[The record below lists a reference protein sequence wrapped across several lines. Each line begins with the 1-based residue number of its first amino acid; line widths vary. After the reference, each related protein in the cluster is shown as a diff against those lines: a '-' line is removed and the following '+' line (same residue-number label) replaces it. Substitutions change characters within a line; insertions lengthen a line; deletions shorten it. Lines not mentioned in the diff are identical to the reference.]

1 MSNLFTL
8 NTKLLYRRHS
18 NKWMNRQVAG
28 PFDLPDGLASN
39 PCGTDTGAPI
49 NIHLYSVIRLYRSTC
64 ICSTCWEYT
73 QPRDKGEPTLTALTV
88 SWEGGRIKIWVE
100 LTEKQ
105 R

>member
-39 PCGTDTGAPI
+39 PCGTDTA
-49 NIHLYSVIRLYRSTC
+49 
-64 ICSTCWEYT
+64 
-73 QPRDKGEPTLTALTV
+73 RDKGEPTLTALTV